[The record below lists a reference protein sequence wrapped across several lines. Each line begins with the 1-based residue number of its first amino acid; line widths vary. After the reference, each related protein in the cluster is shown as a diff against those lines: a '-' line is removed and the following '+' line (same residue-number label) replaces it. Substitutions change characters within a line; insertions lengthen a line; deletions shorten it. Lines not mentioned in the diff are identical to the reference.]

1 MMAHSNKSRY
11 ERFMR
16 RLDPVWV
23 RSRGQQVGAL
33 AILAHRSVFGI
44 SDKPLDHQWIIR
56 EDDAP
61 YSSTA

>member
-1 MMAHSNKSRY
+1 MMAHGNKSRY

-16 RLDPVWV
+16 SLDPVCV
-23 RSRGQQVGAL
+23 RSRGQWVEAL
-33 AILAHRSVFGI
+33 TILAHRSVFGI
-44 SDKPLDHQWIIR
+44 SGKPLDHQWIIR